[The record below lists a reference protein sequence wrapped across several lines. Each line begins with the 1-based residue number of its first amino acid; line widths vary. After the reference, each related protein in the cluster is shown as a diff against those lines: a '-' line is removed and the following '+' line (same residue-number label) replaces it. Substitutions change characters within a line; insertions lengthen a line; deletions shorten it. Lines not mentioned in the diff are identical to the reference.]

1 MNVKQLIGIV
11 VVVIAVFFGIP
22 TLWGSFYTVDSG
34 QKAIVKT
41 WGAVSDVVGD
51 GIHFKIPFAQSIE
64 KVDVR
69 TKKAHTPAAAA
80 SKDQQKV
87 SSEVSVNYHLNENK
101 LKEIYTKTGLDVE
114 DRLID
119 PRIQEVVKAIV
130 AQYAAEQLL
139 SQRDIVRTGIE
150 EALKQTLSP
159 YNIIVEAVQITNF
172 DFSEQYNSAIEQKQV
187 AEQNALK
194 AKNDLDR
201 INIEADQKISMAR
214 AEAEAIKIQ
223 SEAVRAQGGKEY
235 VQLKAIEKWDGA
247 LPTYTGNGPV
257 PILNLK

>member
-69 TKKAHTPAAAA
+69 TKKAHTPAGAG

-87 SSEVSVNYHLNENK
+87 ATEVSVNYHLIAEK
-101 LKEIYTKTGLDVE
+101 LKDIYTKTGLDVE

-150 EALKQTLSP
+150 EALTQTLSP

-235 VQLKAIEKWDGA
+235 VQLKAIEKWNGE

>member
-41 WGAVSDVVGD
+41 WGAVGDVVGD

-69 TKKAHTPAAAA
+69 TKKAHTPANAG

-87 SSEVSVNYHLNENK
+87 ATEISVNYHLNAEK

-119 PRIQEVVKAIV
+119 PRIQEVVKAVV
-130 AQYAAEQLL
+130 AKYTASELL
-139 SQRDIVRTGIE
+139 SMREGIRNE
-150 EALKQTLSP
+150 IEDALKQTLSP
-159 YNIIVEAVQITNF
+159 YNIVVEAVQITDF
-172 DFSEQYNSAIEQKQV
+172 DFSEQYNAAIEAKQV
-187 AEQNALK
+187 SEQNALK
-194 AKNDLDR
+194 AANDLER
-201 INIEADQKISMAR
+201 IKIEAQQKIAL
-214 AEAEAIKIQ
+214 AEAEAQTIRIQ

-235 VQLKAIEKWDGA
+235 VQLKAIEKWNGE